1 MVISNSVH
9 ADPSPERQIKKRK
22 TCIVTSTRAEYGL
35 LYWLMKEIQE
45 DLDLELQIIA
55 ARMHLSLEFGLRY
68 RQIEKDGLKIDKKI
82 DMLSL
87 RPGPI
92 HSV

>member
-1 MVISNSVH
+1 
-9 ADPSPERQIKKRK
+9 
-22 TCIVTSTRAEYGL
+22 
-35 LYWLMKEIQE
+35 MKEIQE